1 MKKVILAI
9 ALLIFCA
16 GLCTFEQVTVKSLYS
31 NADAIINEALDY
43 ADRGEFENA
52 KSSCLKLKK
61 YWDKKYPYLSSMTDY
76 SLLDGA
82 KLAVNS
88 LAEVKE
94 NDADELKEGL
104 IEAKSEIEIIKDN
117 QSINFGNI
125 F

>member
-16 GLCTFEQVTVKSLYS
+16 GLCAFEQVTVKSLYS
-31 NADAIINEALDY
+31 NADAIIDEALDY

-52 KSSCLKLKK
+52 KAGCLKLKK

-94 NDADELKEGL
+94 NDADELKERL